1 MSDIA
6 LNLDYLNDQYQKV
19 GSPIFTFEGGKCH
32 DIIKHFIKSSK
43 KNVRHKKK
51 DEESFFSFRMISKQK
66 LYYDDLGPKKK
77 SQIYKFFEKV

>member
-32 DIIKHFIKSSK
+32 DIIKALIESSNEK
-43 KNVRHKKK
+43 
-51 DEESFFSFRMISKQK
+51 IGTQK
-66 LYYDDLGPKKK
+66 T
-77 SQIYKFFEKV
+77 V